1 MQKKMAIA
9 IDGPAGSGK
18 STVAKLLASNL
29 HYLYIDT
36 GAMYR
41 ALTLKSLR
49 GNGSLAEPDTLTALA
64 ETTDIRLIN
73 HPEAGTCAVQV
84 LLDGE
89 DVSDPIRSL
98 EVTDKVSLVAA
109 IPGVRKALIRL
120 QRQMAENTSVVMDGR
135 DIGTVVLPQ
144 ADLKVFL
151 TASPEERGKRRWMEL
166 NAKGIACDLAEQTE
180 QIRQRDYLDSH
191 REFDPLR
198 QAADAVLIDSTGLS
212 VREVV
217 ARIQALAVEK
227 GAVVAGN

>member
-1 MQKKMAIA
+1 MQRKIAIA

-41 ALTLKSLR
+41 ALTLKSFR
-49 GNGSLAEPDTLTALA
+49 RNISLADLDALSALA

-73 HPEAGTCAVQV
+73 RPGSGTCAVQV

-89 DVSDPIRSL
+89 DVSEPIRSL
-98 EVTDKVSLVAA
+98 EVTDKVSQVAA
-109 IPGVRKALIRL
+109 VPGVRKALIRL
-120 QRQMAENTSVVMDGR
+120 QRHMAENISVVMDGR

-166 NAKGIACDLAEQTE
+166 TEKGIVCDLAEQTE
-180 QIRQRDYLDSH
+180 QIRQRDYLDTH
-191 REFDPLR
+191 REIDPLR
-198 QAADAVLIDSTGLS
+198 QAADAVLIDTTGLS
-212 VREVV
+212 VAEVI
-217 ARIQALAVEK
+217 ARIQSLAVEK
-227 GAVVAGN
+227 GAVIAGS